1 MTQDEIKEFVIKDS
15 IVVEGIV
22 GEDYVW
28 YHSKILA
35 DKMSSWA
42 HEFQKIV
49 KVMESRHQD
58 QLKMLQSVMDENREL
73 KKQIKE
79 MKDA

>member
-28 YHSKILA
+28 YHSKILT